1 MTAHTSEDIDVHG
14 RLAHE
19 LSSTLGEDAVTRR
32 WLDRLKYAH
41 DASHYLLVP
50 QTVVTPRSAEQVS
63 ELLRACD
70 RAGVP
75 LTFRSAG
82 TSLSGQ
88 GLTDSVLVDTRHRF
102 QGIEVL
108 DGGARVRVQPGVTVR
123 AVNTV
128 LAPYGRKLGP
138 DPASE
143 SVCTVGGVV
152 ANNSSGMH
160 CGTQSNTY
168 RTLESMVLVL
178 PSGTVLDSADPQAG
192 SRLAESEPKLHE
204 GLLRLRRRILDSPES
219 VATIRRLFAMKNTM
233 GYGLNAFLDY
243 ENPLDI
249 LVHLMIGSEGTLGFV
264 AEAVFRTVEV
274 VPHVATGLLV
284 FPNVE
289 SAPSAVPELIDAGTV
304 TAELMDA
311 ASLGVSSRDPG
322 GPAVSDAGAAP
333 AELMDAASLGVSSG
347 DPGCPAVIR
356 DLEVDR
362 HAALLVEFEAA
373 SADELAA
380 SRRTVEPALQ
390 ALGRG
395 TPFSLTTDA

>member
-1 MTAHTSEDIDVHG
+1 MTAHTSEDTDIHG
-14 RLAHE
+14 RLADE
-19 LSSTLGEDAVTRR
+19 LSSALGEDAVTQRS
-32 WLDRLKYAH
+32 LDRLKYAH

-50 QTVVTPRSAEQVS
+50 QTVVTPRSAEQVAV
-63 ELLRACD
+63 LLRACD

-88 GLTDSVLVDTRHRF
+88 GLTDSVLVDTRKRF
-102 QGIEVL
+102 QGVEVL

-123 AVNTV
+123 AVNTL

-160 CGTQSNTY
+160 CGTEFNTY

-178 PSGTVLDSADPQAG
+178 PGGAVLDSADPQAG
-192 SRLAESEPKLHE
+192 SRLAESEPDLHE
-204 GLLRLRRRILDSPES
+204 GLLRMRRRILDRPES
-219 VATIRRLFAMKNTM
+219 VATIERLFAMKNTM
-233 GYGLNAFLDY
+233 GYGLNAFLDH
-243 ENPLDI
+243 EDPLDI

-264 AEAVFRTVEV
+264 AEAVFRTVDV

-284 FPNVE
+284 FADVE
-289 SAPSAVPELIDAGTV
+289 AATSAVPELIDAGTV
-304 TAELMDA
+304 TAELLDA
-311 ASLGVSSRDPG
+311 ASLMVSSRDPG
-322 GPAVSDAGAAP
+322 
-333 AELMDAASLGVSSG
+333 
-347 DPGCPAVIR
+347 CPTVIR

-362 HAALLVEFEAA
+362 HAALLVEFEAD
-373 SADELAA
+373 S
-380 SRRTVEPALQ
+380 S
-390 ALGRG
+390 
-395 TPFSLTTDA
+395 